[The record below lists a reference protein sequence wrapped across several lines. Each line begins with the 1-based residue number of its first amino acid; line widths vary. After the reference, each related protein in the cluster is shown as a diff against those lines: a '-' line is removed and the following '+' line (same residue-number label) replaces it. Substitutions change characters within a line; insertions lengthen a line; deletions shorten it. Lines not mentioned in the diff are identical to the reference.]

1 MLDLR
6 YGPLLMV
13 SEKSEKELV
22 CAIFRNLAFNL
33 ATGVGNDIIQ
43 ILMHKQSGSRYR
55 EMSMVYLG
63 PCQK

>member
-13 SEKSEKELV
+13 SEKSEKEV
-22 CAIFRNLAFNL
+22 ACAIFRNLAFNL
-33 ATGVGNDIIQ
+33 ATGVSNDIIQ
-43 ILMHKQSGSRYR
+43 LLMHKQSGSRYR
-55 EMSMVYLG
+55 EISMAYSG

>member
-1 MLDLR
+1 
-6 YGPLLMV
+6 MV
-13 SEKSEKELV
+13 SEKSEKEVV

-43 ILMHKQSGSRYR
+43 LLMHKQSGSRHR
-55 EMSMVYLG
+55 EMSMAYSG